1 MGNNRS
7 IEQGIKEFGLTGVW
21 PRAWQEIEFRHP
33 TKKGVGYYGFV
44 TDQGKYFLKVF
55 DESENGAALAEEKNS
70 RNLFE
75 KQKGWLSPEIILRQ
89 RMKGG
94 TVLVYPFI
102 EGENFYDKQCLQ
114 RNEKGNTDTSEM
126 MVGIR
131 QIGALA
137 MHVNQESL
145 EGLHISEYPFP
156 PTFRLI
162 TELTPNHNKLPT
174 ANRIEE
180 QLKLLA
186 TLIDKKFSGY
196 YFDRHPKNMI
206 VNSSGLYQIDPERV
220 CLRSPVFD
228 LSIYLNTGYDPSCIT
243 MPDIRDIA
251 GGNRKKFL
259 EVTNLHSQRQ
269 IGESLEVFAT
279 ITSRAEIPPLVYE
292 VATMLVHIHFLKYPL
307 VGIQRNEGIR
317 IKPRHW
323 YHLAAALEIIE
334 DLQSGEKL
342 EKLGNHLTGLT
353 MTQNDLESIKLL
365 LHQNGVIFSR
375 QSHE

>member
-1 MGNNRS
+1 MNSSQR
-7 IEQGIKEFGLTGVW
+7 IERGICEFGATGTW
-21 PRAWQEIEFRHP
+21 PKDWKEIEFRHP
-33 TKKGVGYYGFV
+33 TKKGVSYYGFL

-75 KQKGWLSPEIILRQ
+75 EQKGWLSPEIILRQ
-89 RMKGG
+89 SMEGR

-102 EGENFYDKQCLQ
+102 EGENFYDKQCHQ
-114 RNEKGNTDTSEM
+114 RNEKGSTDTGEM

-137 MHVNQESL
+137 KHVNQERL

-162 TELTPNHNKLPT
+162 TELVHSHNKIDT
-174 ANRIEE
+174 TNRIEE

-186 TLIDKKFSGY
+186 TLIDKRFPGY

-206 VNSSGLYQIDPERV
+206 ANSNGLYQIDPERV

-228 LSIYLNTGYDPSCIT
+228 LSMYLNTGYDPNCIA
-243 MPDIRDIA
+243 MPDIRDMA
-251 GGNRKKFL
+251 GGNRKIFL
-259 EVTNLHSQRQ
+259 EVTNLHNQRQ
-269 IGESLEVFAT
+269 IEESLEAFAT
-279 ITSRAEIPPLVYE
+279 TTSRAEIPPLVYK

-307 VGIQRNEGIR
+307 VSIQRSEGIR

-323 YHLAAALEIIE
+323 YHLAAALEIVE

-342 EKLGNHLTGLT
+342 EKLGSHLTGLT
-353 MTQNDLESIKLL
+353 MTRDDLEAIKLL
-365 LHQNGVIFSR
+365 LRQNGVIFSR